1 MKKKLDE
8 EIIIEWLVIPIVL
21 VFAFTVWWLSSQS
34 LVPREEETTTEIT
47 TRIVENIVENV
58 ENTDIPE
65 TDIIK
70 TEDTPKPKELG
81 TFKITGYTPTC
92 SHCCLKS
99 DGIGSSGRKIE
110 AGKSVAMNRQD
121 MRKYG
126 FKYGDKIYIVGIGER
141 VIEDTGCKQGVIDV
155 ACDSHESCYKVTGFY
170 KVERVKVI

>member
-8 EIIIEWLVIPIVL
+8 KIIIEWLVIPIVL

-58 ENTDIPE
+58 ENS
-65 TDIIK
+65 
-70 TEDTPKPKELG
+70 TEAKELG

>member
-1 MKKKLDE
+1 M
-8 EIIIEWLVIPIVL
+8 
-21 VFAFTVWWLSSQS
+21 T
-34 LVPREEETTTEIT
+34 ETTTQEIIT
-47 TRIVENIVENV
+47 TVK
-58 ENTDIPE
+58 
-65 TDIIK
+65 IK
-70 TEDTPKPKELG
+70 EAPKPEELG

-99 DGIGSSGRKIE
+99 DGIGSSGKKIE

-121 MRKYG
+121 MRKHG
-126 FKYGDKIYIVGIGER
+126 LKYGDEIYIVGIGKR